1 MTFLRIEKAARKLT
15 AFRDGEAV
23 FSAKIGL
30 GSSPVGQKLRE
41 GDGRTP
47 EGMYFVCTRNAN
59 SNYHL
64 ALGLTY
70 PNAEDATRGLR
81 AKVIKAEAYL
91 DILSADKEGK
101 RPPWDTAMGG
111 FIMVH
116 GGGSDRDWTAGCVA
130 LDDEDMDVVWGLCGM
145 GTQVVIEG

>member
-1 MTFLRIEKAARKLT
+1 MVELRIEKAARKLT
-15 AFRDGEAV
+15 VLRDGEAV
-23 FSAKIGL
+23 FSAKVAL
-30 GSSPVGQKLRE
+30 GSSPVGPKLRE

-47 EGMYFVCTRNAN
+47 EGEYSVCTRNAN

-70 PNAEDATRGLR
+70 PNAEDATRGFR

-91 DILSADKEGK
+91 DIVNAAKEGV

-111 FIMVH
+111 FIMIH
-116 GGGSDRDWTAGCVA
+116 GGGSERDWTAGCVA
-130 LDDEDMDVVWGLCGM
+130 LADEDMDVVWGLCEM
-145 GTQVVIEG
+145 GTRVLILE